1 MIYYSNAKINIG
13 LRVVSK
19 RFDGYHNINSFFYPI
34 SLSDILEIVPAKRYG
49 KINVSYSGLIQS
61 IENDLIV
68 RAYDLLSKNHK
79 IPSIDVHLHKNIPI
93 GSGLGGGSS
102 NAAHI
107 LKILNTLFSLNLG
120 IDELISY
127 SKKIGSD
134 CPFFLINSCSL
145 ISGTGDVIKPLR
157 FRLNFDFIVILKP
170 DDILSTNEVFTN
182 FRLTK
187 NIKPYEKNDINNLD
201 LIKNDLETTSEK
213 ICPEIRDCKKVLK
226 KMGAL
231 YISMTGSGSAVY
243 GFFNKKPIIPER
255 IKYWSWTCE
264 L

>member
-13 LRVVSK
+13 LKVLSK
-19 RFDGYHNINSFFYPI
+19 REDGYHNINSFFYPI
-34 SLSDILEIVPAKRYG
+34 SLSDILEVVPSKGYN
-49 KINVSYSGLIQS
+49 KINVSYSGLIQH

-68 RAYDLLSKNHK
+68 KTYELLSKNYK
-79 IPSIDVHLHKNIPI
+79 IPSINVHLHKNIPI

-107 LKILNTLFSLNLG
+107 LKILNKLFSLNLS

-127 SKKIGSD
+127 SKEIGSD
-134 CPFFLINSCSL
+134 CPFFVINSCSL
-145 ISGTGDVIKPLR
+145 VSGIGDIIKPLS
-157 FRLNFDFIVILKP
+157 FRPDFDFIVILKP
-170 DDILSTNEVFTN
+170 DDILSTKYVFAN
-182 FRLTK
+182 FHLNK
-187 NIKPYEKNDINNLD
+187 NIKPYKKNDIKNLD
-201 LIKNDLETTSEK
+201 SLKNDFEPVSEK
-213 ICPEIRDCKKVLK
+213 ICSEIKDCKKVLK
-226 KMGAL
+226 KMGAS

-255 IKYWSWTCE
+255 IKYWSWTSE

>member
-1 MIYYSNAKINIG
+1 MH
-13 LRVVSK
+13 LTLQK
-19 RFDGYHNINSFFYPI
+19 R
-34 SLSDILEIVPAKRYG
+34 
-49 KINVSYSGLIQS
+49 
-61 IENDLIV
+61 
-68 RAYDLLSKNHK
+68 
-79 IPSIDVHLHKNIPI
+79 IPI

-145 ISGTGDVIKPLR
+145 ISGTGDVIKPLS

-170 DDILSTNEVFTN
+170 DDILSTKEVFTN

-201 LIKNDLETTSEK
+201 SLKNDLETTSEK
-213 ICPEIRDCKKVLK
+213 MA
-226 KMGAL
+226 MGSLFDGKATL
-231 YISMTGSGSAVY
+231 VTGTHTHVPTNDARVMSEGS
-243 GFFNKKPIIPER
+243 
-255 IKYWSWTCE
+255 
-264 L
+264 

>member
-13 LRVVSK
+13 LNVLSK
-19 RFDGYHNINSFFYPI
+19 REDGYHNINSFFYPI
-34 SLSDILEIVPAKRYG
+34 PLSDILEVVPAKGYN
-49 KINVSYSGLIQS
+49 KINVSYSGLIQY

-68 RAYDLLSKNHK
+68 KAYDILSKNHK

-107 LKILNTLFSLNLG
+107 LKILNRLFSLDLS
-120 IDELISY
+120 IAELISY

-134 CPFFLINSCSL
+134 CPFFIINSCSL
-145 ISGTGDVIKPLR
+145 ISGIGDVIKPLN
-157 FRLNFDFIVILKP
+157 FRLDFDFIVILKP
-170 DDILSTNEVFTN
+170 NNILSTKDVFKN
-182 FRLTK
+182 FHLK
-187 NIKPYEKNDINNLD
+187 KIQNHIIKTMSKICTHLKTILNQLQ
-201 LIKNDLETTSEK
+201 KKFVQKLETAKSF
-213 ICPEIRDCKKVLK
+213 K
-226 KMGAL
+226 KMGAT

-243 GFFNKKPIIPER
+243 GFFNKKPIIPKR
-255 IKYWSWTCE
+255 IKYWSWTSK